1 LNIVAASDVFASASI
16 KGESIT
22 KSIIEAMSLEVTPII
37 TDIPG
42 NVELCDHE
50 DSGLVVKMKNPK
62 ELSDAILRLYN
73 DRALCEKLAK
83 NAKARIGSFLNTDRS
98 IKEMKEFYDELMA
111 E

>member
-1 LNIVAASDVFASASI
+1 MFFHS
-16 KGESIT
+16 KEKSIT
-22 KSIIEAMSLEVTPII
+22 KSIIEAMSLEVAPII

-62 ELSDAILRLYN
+62 ELSNAILRLYN
-73 DRALCEKLAK
+73 DRGLCKKLAK
-83 NAKARIGSFLNTDRS
+83 NAKSRIGSFLNTDRS
-98 IKEMKEFYDELMA
+98 IKEMKEFYDVLMA